1 MRQHPLAIT
10 LPFGLPAALVML
22 SGSAAALAENA
33 PREVSKDGRITA
45 VVSASPSDN
54 TGRVE
59 RGSFVPYTMIPDW
72 SLNLRRQIGA
82 VRIADMNGDG
92 LNDLVACCFNSS
104 SFPPYDNW
112 QDMIFYNTGT
122 TLEAVP
128 SWISADQ
135 IHTGDAQIGDVNDD
149 GKNDLVAI
157 SGGGGFAP
165 PRVYYS
171 NPAPG
176 MGPSTS
182 PGWLATPPTSGWA
195 TSGALFDID
204 NDNDLDLVTTNQG
217 VSPNANRPMYF
228 FRNLGTA
235 LETSPSWQSAES
247 SIQNTVAAAD
257 FDGDG
262 DLDIAVA
269 KWAGFTS
276 AIYETNAGTLD
287 TTPTWLSGTGTN
299 RGIAWADVDGNGTPD
314 LVIGGSSSTIQSRL
328 YSNSAPPG
336 GTLTQTWQAALAF
349 VGQQETAFNDIDQD
363 GDPDYAEVHFSNGQT
378 HLFLNNGGTLATTPA
393 WTFDA
398 AEVGNALDFGDIN
411 GDGWNDL
418 AIGYSGNTSIR
429 VFFAVPPKVPA
440 CPGDA
445 DGDRMVGLSDIA
457 AIVTAW
463 GMMVTPGTGADLDGS
478 GDVGL
483 GDIAVVVQNWGT
495 VCP

>member
-1 MRQHPLAIT
+1 MARFKVL
-10 LPFGLPAALVML
+10 L
-22 SGSAAALAENA
+22 SGLACTATVIAGGQSMEQT
-33 PREVSKDGRITA
+33 KDGSLRVAMIP
-45 VVSASPSDN
+45 SPTDN
-54 TGRVE
+54 TGWRAEARGAE
-59 RGSFVPYTMIPDW
+59 RGSFVPYSMTPDW
-72 SLNLRRQIGA
+72 TLNLRRQIGA

-92 LNDLVACCFNSS
+92 RKDLVACCFNSS

-112 QDMIFYNTGT
+112 QDMIFLNTGT
-122 TLEAVP
+122 TLELSP

-135 IHTGDAQIGDVNDD
+135 THTGDAQIGDINGD

-165 PRVYYS
+165 PRVYYG

-176 MGPSTS
+176 ASPSTS
-182 PGWLATPPTSGWA
+182 AGWFASPPIAGWT

-217 VSPNANRPMYF
+217 VAPNANRPMYF

-257 FDGDG
+257 YDGDG
-262 DLDIAVA
+262 DLDVAVA
-269 KWAGFTS
+269 KWAGFVS

-299 RGIAWADVDGNGTPD
+299 RGVAWADVDANGTPD
-314 LVIGGSSSTIQSRL
+314 LAIGGSSATIQSRL

-336 GTLTQTWQAALAF
+336 GTLMQTWQAALAF
-349 VGQQETAFNDIDQD
+349 VGQQEIAFRDIDQD

-378 HLFLNNGGTLATTPA
+378 HLFLNNGGMLATTPA

-411 GDGWNDL
+411 GDGWDDL
-418 AIGYSGNTSIR
+418 AIGYSGNTSVR
-429 VFFAVPPKVPA
+429 VFFAIPPA

-445 DGDRMVGLSDIA
+445 DGDGMVGLPDIA
-457 AIVTAW
+457 AVINDW
-463 GMMVTPGTGADLDGS
+463 GQMVPPGTGADLDGS

-483 GDIAVVVQNWGT
+483 GDLAVVINNWAA